1 MFNYYSLKVINL
13 RSDKVI
19 FSITGWLNYDISKA
33 NVLYVTQKINDKVIE
48 HCIRLTEWVIFT
60 FEERPLI

>member
-19 FSITGWLNYDISKA
+19 FSITGWLSYDISKA
-33 NVLYVTQKINDKVIE
+33 NVLHVTQKINDKVIE
-48 HCIRLTEWVIFT
+48 HCIRLTEWVTFT
-60 FEERPLI
+60 FEAITPI